1 MAVAPLSLLLMV
13 LSEPGLNGQRVENL
27 ATCGSRGPDL
37 SCMLPAGAGVSALTV
52 AAKLHSVPS
61 CPLGDRHPGSV
72 NWAQEAGPSSSSSE
86 QPASARLL
94 QQRQG
99 ASPKGAPRPACFG
112 MI

>member
-61 CPLGDRHPGSV
+61 CPLGDRHPG
-72 NWAQEAGPSSSSSE
+72 QCQLGTRGRPLI
-86 QPASARLL
+86 Q
-94 QQRQG
+94 QQRTAGLSQTT
-99 ASPKGAPRPACFG
+99 PAAAG
-112 MI
+112 SLP